1 MTDTTKIKC
10 PKCRVLIPQEDFN
23 ISTDIALCRRCS
35 ETYSFAKLLE
45 DSETKNIDIS
55 IPPKGAWFRR
65 TIRGFVVGATTR
77 HVSAFFLVPFMIA
90 WSGGSL
96 GGIYG
101 SQIASGKFNLVMSLF
116 GLPFV
121 AGTLIFGSIMLMT
134 IMGKVEVVVERN
146 EAYVFTGIGFLG
158 WRRHFTWDKINKIK
172 DVTEY
177 SEGLPYKK
185 IMLTTDTGKEI
196 KFGNGVKKERID
208 YIRSVLRV
216 MQNS

>member
-1 MTDTTKIKC
+1 MTDSTKIKC
-10 PKCRVLIPQEDFN
+10 PKCHFLIPQEDFN
-23 ISTDIALCRRCS
+23 ISTDIALCRRCH
-35 ETYSFAKLLE
+35 ETYSLAKLLE
-45 DSETKNIDIS
+45 DSEAKKVDITN
-55 IPPKGAWFRR
+55 PPKGAWFRK
-65 TIRGFVVGATTR
+65 TMRGFVVGATTR

-101 SQIASGKFNLVMSLF
+101 TQIVSGKFNLIMSLF
-116 GLPFV
+116 GLPFL
-121 AGTLIFGSIMLMT
+121 AGTLLFGSIMLMT
-134 IMGKVEVVVERN
+134 VMGKVEVVVERN
-146 EAYVFTGIGFLG
+146 EAFVFTGVGFLG
-158 WRRHFTWDKINKIK
+158 WRRHFIWDKIERIK

-177 SEGLPYKK
+177 SEGMPYKK

-216 MQNS
+216 MQNN